1 MANKITIALTEEQY
15 CEIIRTMQTGGSYFR
30 ANKRIATA
38 LVLEANL
45 GMRIQDI
52 LNLCLSDIITDGY
65 RYRLN
70 VHEQKTGKA
79 RTFTVP
85 KEIYEYIDEY
95 RIEMGIGCEEPLFN
109 MTERNVEKYLGK
121 VADYLG
127 YDNIG
132 THSFRKYFATQ
143 IYVNSNYNIVLVQQ
157 LLQHSSPQITMR
169 YIGISSLE
177 MEDALHNHIKLP
189 GLSENF

>member
-1 MANKITIALTEEQY
+1 MANKHTVALTEEQY
-15 CEIIRTMQTGGSYFR
+15 KTLIETMKTGGSYFR
-30 ANKRIATA
+30 ANRRIATA

-52 LNLCLSDIITDGY
+52 LNLRLGDIIKDGY

-70 VHEQKTGKA
+70 VVEQKTGKRRA
-79 RTFTVP
+79 FTVP
-85 KEIYEYIDEY
+85 AEIYEYIKEY
-95 RIEMGIGCEEPLFN
+95 CEELKLSREDRIFPI
-109 MTERNVEKYLGK
+109 TERAVEKYLGK

-127 YDNIG
+127 YENIG

-143 IYVNSNYNIVLVQQ
+143 IYISSNFNIVLVQN

-169 YIGISSLE
+169 YIGISSSQ
-177 MEDALHNHIKLP
+177 MEDALSNHVKL
-189 GLSENF
+189 L